1 MVFIKNK
8 DYVKLENNS
17 MIYNIYIIF
26 KRNQL
31 QLFLTIDL

>member
-1 MVFIKNK
+1 MVFIENK
-8 DYVKLENNS
+8 DYVKLENSS